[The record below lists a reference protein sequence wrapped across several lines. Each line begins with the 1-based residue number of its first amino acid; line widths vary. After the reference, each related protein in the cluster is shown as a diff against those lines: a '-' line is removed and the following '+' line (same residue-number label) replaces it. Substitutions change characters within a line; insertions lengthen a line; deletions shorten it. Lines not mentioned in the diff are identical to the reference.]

1 MSKKDNIIQAIKF
14 VGFSISAGVI
24 QILSFTLLNELIKWS
39 YWPSYLISLIL
50 SVLWNFTLN
59 RQYTFKSANN
69 VALAML
75 EVGLYYVLFNL
86 EYYGVH
92 PEEIFMVWKGG
103 LAIHGGLIG
112 GLLTMLFYCNKYKTR
127 LIRYLDVI
135 CVPLILGQAIGRWGN
150 FFNQEAHG
158 AATTYEHLKS
168 LHIPK
173 FIIDNMKIDGVYY
186 TPTFLYESIACLTL
200 FIIFIIIR
208 RYKFRK
214 VGTMSALYLIGY
226 GIIRF
231 FIEISRTDALLILGF
246 KIAQIVSIIM
256 IIIGIIILAKNKK
269 KGRFEDLYND
279 SNNVDNLKF

>member
-1 MSKKDNIIQAIKF
+1 MKK
-14 VGFSISAGVI
+14 
-24 QILSFTLLNELIKWS
+24 ILSIILTILFAFIYYYLFLPALNIHNITL
-39 YWPSYLISLIL
+39 Y
-50 SVLWNFTLN
+50 
-59 RQYTFKSANN
+59 
-69 VALAML
+69 
-75 EVGLYYVLFNL
+75 
-86 EYYGVH
+86 
-92 PEEIFMVWKGG
+92 
-103 LAIHGGLIG
+103 
-112 GLLTMLFYCNKYKTR
+112 
-127 LIRYLDVI
+127 
-135 CVPLILGQAIGRWGN
+135 
-150 FFNQEAHG
+150 
-158 AATTYEHLKS
+158 
-168 LHIPK
+168 
-173 FIIDNMKIDGVYY
+173 
-186 TPTFLYESIACLTL
+186 L

>member
-1 MSKKDNIIQAIKF
+1 MSPVI
-14 VGFSISAGVI
+14 VSIGAFEI
-24 QILSFTLLNELIKWS
+24 RW
-39 YWPSYLISLIL
+39 Y
-50 SVLWNFTLN
+50 SVLMLVAIFIGLFLVKKEAQRLN
-59 RQYTFKSANN
+59 LKYDFIFNMCFWA
-69 VALAML
+69 VI
-75 EVGLYYVLFNL
+75 VGYICARLYYVLFNL

-214 VGTMSALYLIGY
+214 VGTVSALYLIGY

>member
-1 MSKKDNIIQAIKF
+1 MTSVAFQIGNFKIYWYSICILLAVIIGGYVAIKEAKKYRIPEEF
-14 VGFSISAGVI
+14 MINLFFYMIPFAYIGA
-24 QILSFTLLNELIKWS
+24 
-39 YWPSYLISLIL
+39 
-50 SVLWNFTLN
+50 
-59 RQYTFKSANN
+59 R
-69 VALAML
+69 
-75 EVGLYYVLFNL
+75 LYYVAFNW
-86 EYYGVH
+86 EYYSNH
-92 PEEIFMVWKGG
+92 TNEIIQIWKGG
-103 LAIHGGLIG
+103 LAIHGGLIV
-112 GLLTMLFYCNKYKTR
+112 GLIWLIIYSKKYKIKTFR
-127 LIRYLDVI
+127 LTDIV
-135 CVPLILGQAIGRWGN
+135 CVGLILAQAIGRWGN

-279 SNNVDNLKF
+279 TNNVDNLRF